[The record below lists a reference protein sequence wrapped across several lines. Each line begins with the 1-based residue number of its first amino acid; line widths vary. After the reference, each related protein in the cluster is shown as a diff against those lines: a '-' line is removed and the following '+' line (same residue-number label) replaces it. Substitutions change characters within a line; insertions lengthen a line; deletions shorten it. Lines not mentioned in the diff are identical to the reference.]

1 MLTKQTKLRR
11 ELGHSFQLHL
21 IEIRNRRLR
30 PVGDTRMPSGCVI
43 EFKLFLPYR
52 VVHIFWSTVCYFGL
66 ANFRVLAY
74 TIIASYFFN
83 KYIEIISND

>member
-21 IEIRNRRLR
+21 LEIRNRRLR

-52 VVHIFWSTVCYFGL
+52 VRTHLLEYCMLLWISKLSCFGL
-66 ANFRVLAY
+66 HYYCFL
-74 TIIASYFFN
+74 FF
-83 KYIEIISND
+83 